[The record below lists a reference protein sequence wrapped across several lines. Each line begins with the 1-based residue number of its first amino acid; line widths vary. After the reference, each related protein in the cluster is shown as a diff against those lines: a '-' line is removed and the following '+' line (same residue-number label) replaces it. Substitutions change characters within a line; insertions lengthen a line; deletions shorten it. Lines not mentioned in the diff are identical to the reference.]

1 MATILS
7 LRRIL
12 AGVAA
17 LALAFFIVPA
27 SAQMPQVA
35 LTSATVEAF
44 IASYP
49 DVKAASD
56 TLKAKYGDPSTG
68 GDATSSWTA
77 WMAVG
82 GATGALNTA
91 VQAHGFN
98 DFQSWLSV
106 LTSVGMAYGFAKDGG
121 EMDQGIADAIK
132 QIQNDPNMSDA
143 QKQMMLQQMQAAM
156 GSVAAMRPSQ
166 ENIDAVKPYVDQLQV
181 VFN

>member
-1 MATILS
+1 MATMPSFRRS
-7 LRRIL
+7 LAAI
-12 AGVAA
+12 AA
-17 LALAFFIVPA
+17 LALAVFVVPA
-27 SAQMPQVA
+27 SAQMPQVP

-49 DVKAASD
+49 DVKSTAD
-56 TLKAKYGDPSTG
+56 GLKAQYGDPGAG
-68 GDATSSWTA
+68 GDATASWSA

-98 DFQSWLSV
+98 DFQSWLQV

-121 EMDQGIADAIK
+121 QMDAGMAAAIK
-132 QIQNDPNMSDA
+132 QIQDDPNMSDA

-156 GSVAAMRPSQ
+156 GGVAAIRPSQ
-166 ENIDAVKPYVDQLQV
+166 ENIDAVTPYIDQLKV